1 MRVYKSDPPPPGS
14 VRPAGLTDFHAH
26 STGYGP
32 EFSAVEEE
40 DPLTS
45 SSKLSAGEK
54 GQKRKNDDRG

>member
-1 MRVYKSDPPPPGS
+1 MRVYKSDPLPPGS
-14 VRPAGLTDFHAH
+14 VGLARLNDFHTH
-26 STGYGP
+26 PTGYRP